1 MSALKDQLT
10 ILVEP
15 LLASLGLR
23 LWGLEFLPASRSA
36 LRIYVENADG
46 TDTGIDECAKAS
58 RLIGLTLDV
67 EDCVDGPYVLE
78 VSTPGLERVFFRAG
92 QLALYGGQVID
103 LALTAPPPGH
113 PGRKKFTGR
122 LQALDGQDK
131 NFRLELLVP
140 ADLSPE
146 DAPALNFDWEDVKK
160 ARLVYVVPE
169 KKGAPK
175 PKEPRQK
182 KK

>member
-1 MSALKDQLT
+1 MSALKDKLT
-10 ILVEP
+10 TLVEP

-23 LWGLEFLPASRSA
+23 LWGLEFLPASRSL
-36 LRIYVENADG
+36 LRIYIENADG
-46 TDTGIDECAKAS
+46 TDAGIDECSKAS

-67 EDCVDGPYVLE
+67 EDIIDASYLLE
-78 VSTPGLERVFFRAG
+78 VSTPGLERLFFSAA
-92 QLALYGGQVID
+92 QLALYGGQVVE
-103 LALTAPPPGH
+103 LALHAPLPSH

-122 LQALDGQDK
+122 VEVLDGQDK
-131 NFRLELLVP
+131 NFRLEPLNP

-146 DAPALNFDWEDVKK
+146 DSPVLDFDWEDLKK
-160 ARLVYVVPE
+160 ARLVYTAPE

-175 PKEPRQK
+175 PKETRQK